1 MTPARRR
8 APDSGSAGR
17 AGERVG
23 TIDPAA
29 TDESE
34 ALARLYDLDL
44 SDAPGDLDLWL
55 ALASRTGGPVL
66 ELMAG
71 SGRVAV
77 PLAAAGYDVTA
88 VDRDASML
96 GRAAEAA
103 AAAGGKASRRLELVR
118 ADVDGL
124 RLAGAGRHQ
133 LTFIALG
140 SILLLPDR
148 AAQRRAW
155 ETLAAHLAPGGV
167 AAVDAWIPDGDDLAR
182 FDGRLTLD
190 WIRTDAE
197 GRVVTKTSS
206 ARHDAAAGAIELTTI
221 FEEGRPGSAPV
232 RWVRRDRLRLV
243 DPPDLAAMATD
254 AGLDV
259 EVVAGDGDLAPF
271 GPGSDRAIVVAS
283 RPAPRGR
290 RRG

>member
-1 MTPARRR
+1 MTPAKRARPGTPEARR
-8 APDSGSAGR
+8 ADPGSR
-17 AGERVG
+17 
-23 TIDPAA
+23 PASPA
-29 TDESE
+29 EAEAE

-55 ALASRTGGPVL
+55 ALAARTGGPVL

-77 PLAAAGYDVTA
+77 PLAAAGYAVTA
-88 VDRDASML
+88 VDRDAAML
-96 GRAAEAA
+96 GRAARAA
-103 AAAGGKASRRLELVR
+103 AAAGSAVTRRLELVE

-124 RLAGAGRHQ
+124 RLEGAGRHR
-133 LTFIALG
+133 LAFIALG

-155 ETLAAHLAPGGV
+155 MTLAEHLEPGGV
-167 AAVDAWIPDGDDLAR
+167 AAVDAWVPDGDDLAR

-190 WIRTDAE
+190 WARTDAE

-206 ARHDAAAGAIELTTI
+206 ARHEAASGTVELTTI
-221 FEEGRPGSAPV
+221 FEEGRPGGAAA
-232 RWVRRDRLRLV
+232 RWIRRDRLRLV
-243 DPPDLAAMATD
+243 DPPDLASMAAD
-254 AGLDV
+254 AGLEV

-283 RPAPRGR
+283 RPAAR
-290 RRG
+290 RRRS